1 MKAAK
6 WHSFDWKPK
15 ENGLYVVGSDEANI
29 LGLYLDGE
37 WFKSLRPEEKLD
49 IEYFGGWGTSEV
61 SKEMNELRNKMA
73 ASNY

>member
-1 MKAAK
+1 MAMKAAK

-49 IEYFGGWGTSEV
+49 IEYFGG
-61 SKEMNELRNKMA
+61 
-73 ASNY
+73 